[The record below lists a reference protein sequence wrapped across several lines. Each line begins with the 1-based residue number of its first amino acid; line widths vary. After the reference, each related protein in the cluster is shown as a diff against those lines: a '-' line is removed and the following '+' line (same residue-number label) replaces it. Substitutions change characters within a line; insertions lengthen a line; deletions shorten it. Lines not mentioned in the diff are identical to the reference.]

1 MKNTNTRAG
10 SSSRDAFTRAL
21 ATGMGMPNGKTK
33 NAAVIFASFVNPTD
47 RRLVPLAKQSV
58 DQRSHTV
65 VSIWR
70 TSDSTEQSNLVVIRR
85 CLLGAEF
92 VPVDVALPRDD
103 KALVLVSGDR
113 QTLFFLADNGA
124 MAETQ
129 CLPSQGIKQAI
140 ERGEARLKE
149 ALASTLRAA

>member
-10 SSSRDAFTRAL
+10 STPREAMTRAL
-21 ATGMGMPNGKTK
+21 ASGMGMPNGKMK
-33 NAAVIFASFVNPTD
+33 SAAVKFTSFLNPTD

-65 VSIWR
+65 VSIWKDKG
-70 TSDSTEQSNLVVIRR
+70 SNEQSNLVVIRR
-85 CLLGAEF
+85 CLFGAEF
-92 VPVDVALPRDD
+92 VPVDVALLRDD

-129 CLPSQGIKQAI
+129 CLPSQGIEQAI